1 MTARDQAPIR
11 ASRDDLPEVV
21 ALLVSAFYDDPT
33 WAWAFPDPSLRAE
46 QHRRLW
52 TLLVEG
58 ALRYPWVWLTAGRT
72 ATAVWIPPDGTDLS
86 DAQED
91 LVEPTVIEMLG
102 ADAPR
107 VMRASRCST
116 GLTPERFRTTS

>member
-1 MTARDQAPIR
+1 
-11 ASRDDLPEVV
+11 
-21 ALLVSAFYDDPT
+21 
-33 WAWAFPDPSLRAE
+33 
-46 QHRRLW
+46 
-52 TLLVEG
+52 LVEG